1 MNRKLLWALVVVG
14 LALVIAPFAL
24 SLPSK
29 TAAGERMLNGFR
41 PIMQP
46 NQVALTAQYYNDTF
60 VPLGKVVP
68 MFGQMPVPM
77 QTAFGQML
85 KQVQVSPTVFGQ
97 VPAGL
102 VHYKPLVTTMQA
114 NVDNYRQVDSLP
126 NFRLF
131 TWFFVI
137 PGLLVM
143 LLSLFGLYGDRIHL
157 QVHHRRPT
165 PA

>member
-1 MNRKLLWALVVVG
+1 MNRKLLWAFVVVG
-14 LALVIAPFAL
+14 LALVIAPLAL

-29 TAAGERMLNGFR
+29 SAAGERMLNGFR

-46 NQVALTAQYYNDTF
+46 SQVAQTAQYYNETF
-60 VPLGKVVP
+60 VPLGRVVP
-68 MFGQMPVPM
+68 LFGQMPVQM
-77 QTAFGQML
+77 QTGFGQML
-85 KQVQVSPTVFGQ
+85 KQAQVSPTVFGQ

-131 TWFFVI
+131 TWFFVV
-137 PGLLVM
+137 PGILIM
-143 LLSLFGLYGDRIHL
+143 LLALFGLYGDRIHL
-157 QVHHRRPT
+157 HVHHPKPT
-165 PA
+165 AA

>member
-1 MNRKLLWALVVVG
+1 MNRKLLWTFVVVG

-46 NQVALTAQYYNDTF
+46 SQVALTAQYYNDTF
-60 VPLGKVVP
+60 VPLGRVVP
-68 MFGQMPVPM
+68 MFGQMPVQM

-85 KQVQVSPTVFGQ
+85 KQAQVSPTVFGH

-131 TWFFVI
+131 TWFFVV
-137 PGLLVM
+137 PGLLVA
-143 LLSLFGLYGDRIHL
+143 LLALFGLYGDRIHFSL
-157 QVHHRRPT
+157 HHARPT
-165 PA
+165 AA